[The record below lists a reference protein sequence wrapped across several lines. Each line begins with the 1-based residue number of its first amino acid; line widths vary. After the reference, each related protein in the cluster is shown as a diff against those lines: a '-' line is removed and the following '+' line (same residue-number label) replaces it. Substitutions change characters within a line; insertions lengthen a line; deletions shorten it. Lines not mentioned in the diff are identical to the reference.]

1 MQKPENVLFLK
12 SLTVTIVQVETIKVV
27 YSMKADSK
35 IFKGIEYVQV
45 TELPQTQREILTQTI
60 NPDLFIKLLVDGKI
74 ISGCLQYKDY
84 NRWYQEQY
92 LPKMNSPREQAAT
105 PGIEIKPDL
114 ALNKL

>member
-1 MQKPENVLFLK
+1 
-12 SLTVTIVQVETIKVV
+12 
-27 YSMKADSK
+27 MKADSK

-45 TELPQTQREILTQTI
+45 SELPQTQREILIQTI

-84 NRWYQEQY
+84 NKWYQEQY
-92 LPKMNSPREQAAT
+92 QTAMNSAREQTVGA
-105 PGIEIKPDL
+105 GIEIKPNL